1 MHDTAIQWEPLI
13 KNVIKLEVQTK
24 TIKPEGRL
32 VYEYN
37 PFRNYR
43 LSENK
48 YFYEDNYYTT
58 KEFFD
63 LGYLVLKY
71 KLGERYLT
79 EKELE

>member
-1 MHDTAIQWEPLI
+1 MSNTIEWESLI
-13 KNVIKLEVQTK
+13 PEPICLEVQTK

-48 YFYEDNYYTT
+48 YFYNN
-58 KEFFD
+58 
-63 LGYLVLKY
+63 
-71 KLGERYLT
+71 
-79 EKELE
+79 